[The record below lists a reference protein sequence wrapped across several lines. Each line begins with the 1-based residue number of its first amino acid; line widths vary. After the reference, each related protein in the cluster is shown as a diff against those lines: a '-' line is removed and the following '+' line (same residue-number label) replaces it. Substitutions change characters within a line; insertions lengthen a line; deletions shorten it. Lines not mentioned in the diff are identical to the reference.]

1 MREVKMVR
9 VVQIAVLLLVL
20 VWARPV
26 LAQDDGLPPIGAP
39 MPFYASVGFPFELPP
54 GVPVPP
60 AVARTVY
67 IGDAQC
73 DGEVGSLREL
83 GGATVLVSNAPGG
96 AVIATLP
103 LYAGGPGW
111 CARAT
116 VPGAP
121 PGSYWVILVYG
132 ITTATSAPGEYWKP
146 LVVPGDGGACVGVP
160 FPPVFPRGPS
170 GSPLTGNWGVHVEG
184 NTVSLAFAGNPE
196 GCAFQSIQLEAGTSP
211 GASDVA
217 MTALNGLSATF
228 LNVPNGSYYVRARG
242 VNASGAGPASEEIP
256 IRMPK
261 CVASGFPNI
270 ASQPTATLNGNQLT
284 IAYTA
289 IGGSLQVPPT
299 FHQVLVLRANGT
311 LIRTMLGGATNPFSV
326 TMPTMPSGTYRLV
339 VRTLSPC
346 GGYDHLGLDQE
357 FGTGLTIAVP

>member
-1 MREVKMVR
+1 
-9 VVQIAVLLLVL
+9 
-20 VWARPV
+20 
-26 LAQDDGLPPIGAP
+26 
-39 MPFYASVGFPFELPP
+39 
-54 GVPVPP
+54 
-60 AVARTVY
+60 
-67 IGDAQC
+67 
-73 DGEVGSLREL
+73 
-83 GGATVLVSNAPGG
+83 
-96 AVIATLP
+96 
-103 LYAGGPGW
+103 
-111 CARAT
+111 
-116 VPGAP
+116 
-121 PGSYWVILVYG
+121 
-132 ITTATSAPGEYWKP
+132 
-146 LVVPGDGGACVGVP
+146 
-160 FPPVFPRGPS
+160 
-170 GSPLTGNWGVHVEG
+170 
-184 NTVSLAFAGNPE
+184 
-196 GCAFQSIQLEAGTSP
+196 
-211 GASDVA
+211 